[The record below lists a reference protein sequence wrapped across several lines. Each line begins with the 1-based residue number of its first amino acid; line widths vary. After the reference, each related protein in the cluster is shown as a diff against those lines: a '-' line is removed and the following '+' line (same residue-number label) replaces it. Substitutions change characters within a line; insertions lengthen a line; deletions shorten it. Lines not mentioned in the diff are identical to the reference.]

1 MAKSSSSKYVF
12 ILGEQFLKRNLYLG
26 VASVLIVGGGI
37 LGLLYALILKDGA
50 PVVAD
55 SMRTTADST
64 EQSIEV
70 EPVVAVSEVVAHP
83 TADDLPRE
91 ASIKPLKASS
101 LSELMDRHLK
111 ATGFGELDAFIVN
124 GTASAT
130 SAALE
135 VTLMA
140 RRPNLYKL
148 KTESDRIDY
157 MSQFGYDGQAGWFKQ
172 SHVDLQ
178 PEEVDFFMRVALF
191 ESSVAHLA
199 WSYQSD
205 EALESGLDTVLE
217 RLPSETWQGRPCA
230 VVMSRSLLPFPMFHY
245 IDLGTYEEVFRRT
258 KISKGTEIVD
268 VALKFASSDGTA
280 SPRIPMGY
288 ELYIDGA
295 LHDTVRYT
303 KIRATRTILSSLFDA
318 PTSATATKLAPRR

>member
-1 MAKSSSSKYVF
+1 MARSRSSKNFF
-12 ILGEQFLKRNLYLG
+12 ILGEPVLKRTVYLG
-26 VASVLIVGGGI
+26 VVAVLIVIGGG
-37 LGLLYALILKDGA
+37 LGLLYSLMLKNGA
-50 PVVAD
+50 PVAAD
-55 SMRTTADST
+55 SVRTPVNPP
-64 EQSIEV
+64 V
-70 EPVVAVSEVVAHP
+70 ELPVQAPEVVAP
-83 TADDLPRE
+83 IVEAPLPV
-91 ASIKPLKASS
+91 ASPVLDEPQASAPSS
-101 LSELMDRHLK
+101 LAPLLEKHIK
-111 ATGFGELDAFIVN
+111 ATQFGELDAFIVN
-124 GTASAT
+124 GTA
-130 SAALE
+130 AAE
-135 VTLMA
+135 TVSCDVTLLA

-178 PEEVDFFMRVALF
+178 PEDVEFFMRVTLF

-217 RLPSETWQGRPCA
+217 RLPPETWQGRACA
-230 VVMSRSLLPFPMFHY
+230 VIMSRSLLPFPIYHY

-268 VALKFASSDGTA
+268 VALKFAPSDDTA

-288 ELYIDGA
+288 ELYIEGA

-303 KIRATRTILSSLFDA
+303 KVRANRTILSSLFDA
-318 PTSATATKLAPRR
+318 PTSASATGLAPRR

>member
-37 LGLLYALILKDGA
+37 LGLLYALMLKDGA
-50 PVVAD
+50 PVVAG

-83 TADDLPRE
+83 TADDLPNE

-135 VTLMA
+135 VTLLA

-157 MSQFGYDGQAGWFKQ
+157 ISQFGYDGQAGWFKQ
-172 SHVDLQ
+172 SGVKLP
-178 PEEVDFFMRVALF
+178 PEAVEFFMRVALF

-205 EALESGLDTVLE
+205 EALEFGLDTVLE
-217 RLPSETWQGRPCA
+217 RLPAEQWEGRSCE
-230 VVMSRSLLPFPMFHY
+230 VVVSRGLLPFPIYHY
-245 IDLGTYEEVFRRT
+245 IDLGTYEEVYRRAQ
-258 KISKGTEIVD
+258 ISKETEMVD
-268 VALKFASSDGTA
+268 VALKFTPSDDTA
-280 SPRIPMGY
+280 SPRIPKGY
-288 ELYIDGA
+288 ELYIGGA

-303 KIRATRTILSSLFDA
+303 KIRANRTILSSLFDVPA
-318 PTSATATKLAPRR
+318 SASATKLAPRR

>member
-1 MAKSSSSKYVF
+1 MRTV
-12 ILGEQFLKRNLYLG
+12 YLG
-26 VASVLIVGGGI
+26 IAAVVLVVGGIVGLLYSVMLQNRGAVHADSVNVPVEMPVKAPEVLLPVASVAVEEMPLSVASPVLDEPQG
-37 LGLLYALILKDGA
+37 DA
-50 PVVAD
+50 P
-55 SMRTTADST
+55 
-64 EQSIEV
+64 
-70 EPVVAVSEVVAHP
+70 
-83 TADDLPRE
+83 
-91 ASIKPLKASS
+91 SS
-101 LSELMDRHLK
+101 LVQLLNRHIK
-111 ATGFGELDAFIVN
+111 ATQFGELDAFIIN
-124 GTASAT
+124 GAASAT
-130 SAALE
+130 SAAFE

-172 SHVDLQ
+172 SQMDLP
-178 PEEVDFFMRVALF
+178 PEEVEFFMRVALF

-217 RLPSETWQGRPCA
+217 RLPSETWEGRSCA

-245 IDLGTYEEVFRRT
+245 IDLETYEEVFRRT

-268 VALKFASSDGTA
+268 VALKFAPPDDAA
-280 SPRIPMGY
+280 SPRIPMSY

-303 KIRATRTILSSLFDA
+303 KVRANRTILSSLFDTPA
-318 PTSATATKLAPRR
+318 DASVTGLAPRR